1 MISGAREDGGS
12 SMPGRMMSPVT
23 SVASLV
29 ALRLFCVEFI
39 VAVVLVNPH
48 DPAVAGDAALPA
60 LKTSTRS
67 PTPVVVFHVP
77 DVSPATVPV
86 TQFHPTTTA
95 FSS

>member
-1 MISGAREDGGS
+1 MMSGARDDGGS
-12 SMPGRMMSPVT
+12 STPGRTMSPVT
-23 SVASLV
+23 SAASFV
-29 ALRLFCVEFI
+29 ALRLFCVELI
-39 VAVVLVNPH
+39 VAVVLLEPH

-60 LKTSTRS
+60 LKTSRRS
-67 PTPVVVFHVP
+67 PMPVAVFHVP